1 MRLSW
6 FSRSTA
12 LDVAPRP
19 VRDLSRRRTRPH
31 RSPRILACSWG
42 FVEVAG
48 HDSLLRDAML
58 FPGGARSWDWRTYG
72 TGHRAG
78 IQVGDVR
85 ELLERGVAEI
95 VLSRGR
101 LGLLCVAAETLEFL
115 AQRGVPVHVLRTK
128 AAVERY
134 NEIAATSPRRAVGAL
149 IHSTC

>member
-1 MRLSW
+1 MRLPW
-6 FSRSTA
+6 FGRSTA
-12 LDVAPRP
+12 VDVAPRP
-19 VRDLSRRRTRPH
+19 SRDLSRRRARPH

-48 HDSLLRDAML
+48 HESLLRDAML
-58 FPGGARSWDWRTYG
+58 FPGGARAWDWRTYG

-101 LGLLCVAAETLEFL
+101 LGLLRVAAETLEFL
-115 AQRGVPVHVLRTK
+115 AQRGVPVHVLRTG

-134 NEIAATSPRRAVGAL
+134 NEIAAMSPRRAVGAL